1 MGLMNDPETDAVR
14 TLAHE
19 LSGEPGAGTPE
30 ENWLRAERELAVTHD
45 YDTSDRDLEQAGVQ
59 LSRHPLEAGVVWR
72 LTLPRAERV
81 EIWTTGTEGLAPPGE
96 IATLINGVAT
106 GKPLVPA
113 APLSDDPG
121 ARRLREM
128 FLEQRQALLG
138 HEPGVR
144 LGADPENLHKHRVAA
159 RHAHAFLRSTRHYV
173 DSDWRH
179 RLSAPLRG
187 LGAATG
193 PVRDLDVLIEHVQG
207 ELETL
212 EPRDRAAGAS
222 LLTRLEKERERARQA
237 LLETL
242 DGDEYRALLA
252 RLRLPPRFAQGV
264 ESIPLRRIAR
274 KEFAR
279 LGAHVGRLGERPGE
293 QALHDIR
300 ITLKRARYA
309 AELSAP
315 VGKRGRRFFADAKA
329 LQDLLGEY
337 QDAVV
342 AEQRL
347 RAATVVDP
355 PTEAAFV
362 AGRLAERQCAR
373 RRAVTKRLPAAW
385 KRLRKSGSHL
395 G

>member
-1 MGLMNDPETDAVR
+1 MDESETATVR
-14 TLAHE
+14 ALAHE
-19 LSGEPGAGTPE
+19 IAGEPGAGTPE
-30 ENWLRAERELAVTHD
+30 ENWLRAEHELAVTHD
-45 YDTSDRDLEQAGVQ
+45 YDTPDRDLEGAGVQ

-72 LTLPRAERV
+72 LTLPRGERI
-81 EIWTTGTEGLAPPGE
+81 EIWTTGTEGLAPPDE
-96 IATLINGVAT
+96 IGKLISGVAA
-106 GKPLVPA
+106 GKLLVPA

-128 FLEQRQALLG
+128 FLEQRQVLLG

-173 DSDWRH
+173 DSDWRR
-179 RLSAPLRG
+179 RLSVPLGR
-187 LGAATG
+187 LSTVTG
-193 PVRDLDVLIEHVQG
+193 PARDLDVVIEHVQA
-207 ELETL
+207 ELDGL
-212 EPRDRAAGAS
+212 EPRDRAAGES
-222 LLTRLEKERERARQA
+222 LLARLEVERERARRS
-237 LLETL
+237 LVEVL
-242 DGDEYRALLA
+242 GSDEYRALLA
-252 RLRLPPRFAQGV
+252 RLRLPPRLAPGI

-279 LGAHVGRLGERPGE
+279 LGTRVGRLGERPGE
-293 QALHDIR
+293 QALHELR

-315 VGKRGRRFFADAKA
+315 IGKRGRRFFADAKV

-342 AEQRL
+342 AERRL
-347 RAATVVDP
+347 RSATVVDP
-355 PTEAAFV
+355 ATEAAFV
-362 AGRLAERQCAR
+362 AGRLAERQHAR
-373 RRAVTKRLPAAW
+373 RAAVTKRLPAAW
-385 KRLRKSGSHL
+385 KRLRRSGSHL

>member
-1 MGLMNDPETDAVR
+1 MNESDTETVR
-14 TLAHE
+14 ALAHE
-19 LSGEPGAGTPE
+19 ISREPGARTPE
-30 ENWLRAERELAVTHD
+30 ENWLCAERELAVTHD
-45 YDTSDRDLEQAGVQ
+45 YDTPDRDLEQAGVQ

-72 LTLPRAERV
+72 LTLPRGERV

-96 IATLINGVAT
+96 IARLINGVAV
-106 GKPLVPA
+106 GKHLVPA

-173 DSDWRH
+173 DSDWRR
-179 RLSAPLRG
+179 RLSVPLG
-187 LGAATG
+187 KLGAVTG
-193 PVRDLDVLIEHVQG
+193 PVRDLDVLIEHVQS
-207 ELETL
+207 ELDGL
-212 EPRDRAAGAS
+212 EPHDRAAGGS
-222 LLTRLEKERERARQA
+222 LLARLELEREHARRS
-237 LLETL
+237 LLEML
-242 DGDEYRALLA
+242 GSDEYRALLA
-252 RLRLPPRFAQGV
+252 RLRLPPRLAPGI

-279 LGAHVGRLGERPGE
+279 LGTHVGRLGEHPGE
-293 QALHDIR
+293 QALHELR

-315 VGKRGRRFFADAKA
+315 IGKRGRRFFADAKV

-337 QDAVV
+337 QDAVI

-347 RAATVVDP
+347 HATTVIDP
-355 PTEAAFV
+355 ATEAAFL
-362 AGRLAERQCAR
+362 AGRLAERQRAR
-373 RRAVTKRLPAAW
+373 RTAVTKRLPAAW

>member
-1 MGLMNDPETDAVR
+1 MDESETETIRA
-14 TLAHE
+14 LAHE
-19 LSGEPGAGTPE
+19 LAGEPGAGTPE
-30 ENWLRAERELAVTHD
+30 ENWLSAERELAVTHD
-45 YDTSDRDLEQAGVQ
+45 YDTPDRDLEQTGVQ
-59 LSRHPLEAGVVWR
+59 LSRHPLEAGVIWR
-72 LTLPRAERV
+72 LTLPRGERV

-96 IATLINGVAT
+96 IAELINGVAA
-106 GKPLVPA
+106 GKLLVPA
-113 APLSDDPG
+113 APRSDDPG

-144 LGADPENLHKHRVAA
+144 LGADPENLHRHRVAA

-173 DSDWRH
+173 DSDWRR
-179 RLSAPLRG
+179 RLSGPLG
-187 LGAATG
+187 KLGAATG
-193 PVRDLDVLIEHVQG
+193 PVRDLDVVIEHVQG
-207 ELETL
+207 ELDGL
-212 EPRDRAAGAS
+212 EPRDRAAGES
-222 LLTRLEKERERARQA
+222 LLARLELERERARRS
-237 LLETL
+237 LLDVL
-242 DGDEYRALLA
+242 GGDEYRALLA
-252 RLRLPPRFAQGV
+252 RLRLPPRLAPGI

-279 LGAHVGRLGERPGE
+279 LGTHVGRLGEHPGE
-293 QALHDIR
+293 QALHELR

-315 VGKRGRRFFADAKA
+315 IGKRGRRFFADAKV

-337 QDAVV
+337 QDAVI

-347 RAATVVDP
+347 RSATVVDP
-355 PTEAAFV
+355 ATEAAFV
-362 AGRLAERQCAR
+362 AGRLAERQHAR
-373 RRAVTKRLPAAW
+373 RTTVTKRLPAAW

>member
-1 MGLMNDPETDAVR
+1 MNEPETQAVR
-14 TLAHE
+14 ALAHE
-19 LSGEPGAGTPE
+19 ISGGPWAAGTPE
-30 ENWLRAERELAVTHD
+30 QNWLTAERELAVTHD
-45 YDTSDRDLEQAGVQ
+45 YDTPDRDLEQAGVQ

-72 LTLPRAERV
+72 LTLPRGERV
-81 EIWTTGTEGLAPPGE
+81 ELWTTGTEGLEPPGE
-96 IATLINGVAT
+96 IARLLSGIVT
-106 GKPLVPA
+106 GKLLVPA

-121 ARRLREM
+121 AKRLREM
-128 FLEQRQALLG
+128 FVEQRQALLG

-159 RHAHAFLRSTRHYV
+159 RHAHAFIRSTRHYV

-179 RLSAPLRG
+179 RLSVPLRK
-187 LGAATG
+187 LGAVTG

-207 ELETL
+207 ELDGVEAHDRTAGDTL
-212 EPRDRAAGAS
+212 LAKLELERESARRS
-222 LLTRLEKERERARQA
+222 LLEA
-237 LLETL
+237 L
-242 DGDEYRALLA
+242 GSDEYRALLA
-252 RLRLPPRFAQGV
+252 RLRLPPRLAAGI
-264 ESIPLRRIAR
+264 ESVPLRRIAR

-279 LGAHVGRLGERPGE
+279 LGKHVGRLGERPGE
-293 QALHDIR
+293 QALHELR

-347 RAATVVDP
+347 RAATVVDAA
-355 PTEAAFV
+355 TGAAFV
-362 AGRLAERQCAR
+362 AGRLAERQRAR
-373 RRAVTKRLPAAW
+373 RTAVTKRLPAAW